1 MVDGNHLTNL
11 MSIGAKTPETG
22 PDAPPPA
29 IIGGLD
35 THGEFEGM

>member
-11 MSIGAKTPETG
+11 LSIGGKTPATG

-35 THGEFEGM
+35 THGEFEGE